1 MTYPIDLS
9 KLNIRHPIIGA
20 LLVLAM
26 LPADARELPRPH
38 APKAGSTFTVRASSM
53 LEGIKSLKPW
63 GKPANGVIAAPAT
76 EQRSLQ
82 RTLTTESSSNTDE
95 LTVSP
100 KAQPIVWNVD
110 YPTPGKLKLGHWKFG
125 QSKGIGL
132 MASFPLSGKR

>member
-1 MTYPIDLS
+1 MTYPIDVS
-9 KLNIRHPIIGA
+9 KLHIRHQIIGV

-26 LPADARELPRPH
+26 APAEARELPKPH
-38 APKAGSTFTVRASSM
+38 APKAGSNITVHASSM
-53 LEGIKSLKPW
+53 LEGIKALKPW
-63 GKPANGVIAAPAT
+63 GKPANSIIATPAT
-76 EQRSLQ
+76 EPRSLH
-82 RTLTTESSSNTDE
+82 RTLTTESSSTADE

-100 KAQPIVWNVD
+100 KAQPIVWNLD

>member
-1 MTYPIDLS
+1 MNDSIDVS
-9 KLNIRHPIIGA
+9 KLNIRHQIIGA

-26 LPADARELPRPH
+26 APAEAREQSNPH
-38 APKAGSTFTVRASSM
+38 APKTGTHAPVHASSM
-53 LEGIKSLKPW
+53 LEGIKSLKFW
-63 GKPANGVIAAPAT
+63 GNPTNSVIATPAT
-76 EQRSLQ
+76 EPRSLH
-82 RTLTTESSSNTDE
+82 RTLTTESSSTTDE
-95 LTVSP
+95 LAVSP

>member
-1 MTYPIDLS
+1 MTYQIAVS
-9 KLNIRHPIIGA
+9 KLNIRHQILAA

-26 LPADARELPRPH
+26 APAEARELPKPH
-38 APKAGSTFTVRASSM
+38 APKVGNNISLHASSM

-63 GKPANGVIAAPAT
+63 GKPANSVIATPAT
-76 EQRSLQ
+76 EQRSLH
-82 RTLTTESSSNTDE
+82 RTLTTEASSNTDE

>member
-1 MTYPIDLS
+1 MTYQIAVS
-9 KLNIRHPIIGA
+9 KLNIHHQILAA

-26 LPADARELPRPH
+26 APAEARELPKPH
-38 APKAGSTFTVRASSM
+38 APKAGNNISLHASSM

-63 GKPANGVIAAPAT
+63 GKPANSVIATPAT
-76 EQRSLQ
+76 EQRSLH
-82 RTLTTESSSNTDE
+82 RTLTAESPSNTDE